1 MEQILAHLV
10 GDYILQTDKMAT
22 LKTKTILWAFIHAAV
37 YTLPFL
43 LLTHSVAALLVIC
56 LTHTVIDR
64 YRLAKYVVAAKN
76 AATDWGGRAQFATA
90 TGYAETTPAWM
101 AVWLFIIADNTMH
114 VCINYAALRWL

>member
-22 LKTKTILWAFIHAAV
+22 LKTKSILWAVIHAAA

-43 LLTHSVAALLVIC
+43 LLTRHPLALIVIFG
-56 LTHTVIDR
+56 THAIIDR
-64 YRLAKYVVAAKN
+64 YRLPKYVVAAKN
-76 AATDWGGRAQFATA
+76 AVTDWSRRAQFATA

-101 AVWLFIIADNTMH
+101 AVWLLIIADNTMH
-114 VCINYAALRWL
+114 LLINYGALRWM